1 MYYIF
6 QRACVHWFTWRK
18 VFFSLQTRYRPDEL
32 KTWHQQLNTSPKIS
46 PPTCSRTFLYTLR
59 KWRMKWTWAL
69 HSHYSPWTV
78 MTHWLMWFHLSD
90 VTPAIHFFFFFL
102 TGLSSKVE
110 SFIWSRFQWL
120 IEHCYCSI
128 PRTLPSCA
136 CQNQSGYSHTLSLS
150 LQGVLGGK
158 MVTADN
164 EVNACEKFE
173 YLLWGWCKTES
184 DHWGNRWCW
193 SVVMSVMPFNEPAQL
208 WMF

>member
-1 MYYIF
+1 MEDEVNVGITLSLF
-6 QRACVHWFTWRK
+6 SMNRHDSLTNVVSLEWR
-18 VFFSLQTRYRPDEL
+18 
-32 KTWHQQLNTSPKIS
+32 H
-46 PPTCSRTFLYTLR
+46 TCDPF
-59 KWRMKWTWAL
+59 
-69 HSHYSPWTV
+69 
-78 MTHWLMWFHLSD
+78 
-90 VTPAIHFFFFFL
+90 FFFFFL

-136 CQNQSGYSHTLSLS
+136 CQNQSGYSHTLNLS

>member
-90 VTPAIHFFFFFL
+90 VTPAIHFFFLFSDRAVVQGGELYLITFSVINRALLLQHPPNTAFMCVSKPVWLL
-102 TGLSSKVE
+102 THTE
-110 SFIWSRFQWL
+110 SVFTGSTGRK
-120 IEHCYCSI
+120 
-128 PRTLPSCA
+128 
-136 CQNQSGYSHTLSLS
+136 NGYS
-150 LQGVLGGK
+150 
-158 MVTADN
+158 
-164 EVNACEKFE
+164 
-173 YLLWGWCKTES
+173 
-184 DHWGNRWCW
+184 R
-193 SVVMSVMPFNEPAQL
+193 
-208 WMF
+208 